1 MVVNESDSQNQD
13 KGNVNNIGAVSL
25 GGVAGVPSAP
35 QQGAEGSAPEGSLA
49 LVSARD
55 NPLGDARGRLMEG
68 VSSALDSGSSDR
80 LARGLGSSQLKE
92 AVIRVQTTDVGAARL
107 PPDRLANATGAAL
120 AAATDGNSTMLAPE
134 GGAVPLTKPIDA
146 GDLMGPP
153 APEKIA
159 PHSQEMSPTASV
171 GGGLLP
177 IEQSRGLAVMIQS
190 GWVKLVDRFS
200 ELFKR

>member
-1 MVVNESDSQNQD
+1 
-13 KGNVNNIGAVSL
+13 
-25 GGVAGVPSAP
+25 
-35 QQGAEGSAPEGSLA
+35 
-49 LVSARD
+49 
-55 NPLGDARGRLMEG
+55 
-68 VSSALDSGSSDR
+68 
-80 LARGLGSSQLKE
+80 
-92 AVIRVQTTDVGAARL
+92 
-107 PPDRLANATGAAL
+107 
-120 AAATDGNSTMLAPE
+120 MLAPE